1 MIIQKLEKPSVRN
14 IAIYLRLSKDD
25 GDTEESE
32 SISNQRAIILEYIKT
47 NFNYEK
53 YYEYVDDGVSG
64 ATFNRPGFKRM
75 IQELKI
81 NEIDLVITKNLARF
95 ARNYIEAGEYIEK
108 LFPNNNIR
116 YIAILDGV
124 DNFEDKIENEFA
136 PIKGVFN
143 ELFCKETSK
152 GVKRSKRKKMAEGYY
167 SCNVAP
173 YGYMKDPDNPG
184 KLIIDEV
191 ASKNIKRIFELT
203 LEGKT
208 AKQIADLFNK
218 DKIITPAEYLK
229 VKGLENRT
237 KKVWTRSIISR
248 ILANEVYTG
257 KCLRGK
263 TQNISYKSKKRICIK
278 RSEQIT
284 TENTHEPIITEE
296 IYNKIHDNNKF
307 GRTASVKGDVDAKFS
322 EYIYCGKCKE
332 KIAKRRSRNFINVH
346 CPSRNESDY
355 LCSNNTL
362 YKYDEL
368 ESLIIKDIEKEFT
381 KFFENNNLNT
391 SLMKK
396 NNDIKIKKIDSQL
409 KDLNKELGLLK
420 FKISKLYNDRLQ
432 ESISEENYIK
442 LYKELIQKRKVINE
456 MIEMLEDEKEKV
468 NCDEN
473 ISKIKRVK
481 KILKNLNKDI
491 LSSEDISEL
500 IKKIEVCENNIHI
513 YYKFDKMPS
522 KKISY
527 KKSTL

>member
-1 MIIQKLEKPSVRN
+1 MIIQRLEKSSVRN
-14 IAIYLRLSKDD
+14 VAIYLRLSKDD

-32 SISNQRAIILEYIKT
+32 SISNQRAIILDYIKK

-64 ATFNRPGFKRM
+64 ATFDRPGFKKM

-124 DNFEDKIENEFA
+124 DNFEDKIANEFA

-152 GVKRSKRKKMAEGYY
+152 GVKRSKRKKMLDGYY

-173 YGYMKDPDNPG
+173 YGYMKDPDNQG

-191 ASKNIKRIFELT
+191 ASINVKRIFKLT

-218 DKIITPAEYLK
+218 EEIITPAEYLK

-237 KKVWTRSIISR
+237 KKVWTRSIITR

-263 TQNISYKSKKRICIK
+263 TQNISYKSKKRIYVK

-284 TENTHEPIITEE
+284 TEKTHEPIITEE

-307 GRTASVKGDVDAKFS
+307 GKTASGKEGIDAKFS
-322 EYIYCGKCKE
+322 KYMYCGKCK
-332 KIAKRRSRNFINVH
+332 KRMAKRKSRNFINVH
-346 CPSRNESDY
+346 CPSRNESSY
-355 LCSNNTL
+355 LCSNNIL
-362 YKYDEL
+362 YKYEDL
-368 ESLIIKDIEKEFT
+368 ESLIIKDIEKEFA
-381 KFFENNNLNT
+381 KFLKKSNLNT

-396 NNDIKIKKIDSQL
+396 YNDIEVKKINIQL
-409 KDLNKELGLLK
+409 KELNKELGLLR
-420 FKISKLYNDRLQ
+420 FKITKLYNDRLQ
-432 ESISEENYIK
+432 ESILEENYKK
-442 LYKELIQKRKVINE
+442 LYKELTQKRKDIREIIKN
-456 MIEMLEDEKEKV
+456 LENEKEKL
-468 NCDEN
+468 NSNEN
-473 ISKIKRVK
+473 IAKIKKVK
-481 KILKNLNKDI
+481 EILKNLNKDI
-491 LSSEDISEL
+491 LSNEDISEL
-500 IKKIEVCENNIHI
+500 IDKIEVYENYIHI
-513 YYKFDKMPS
+513 YYKFEKKPS
-522 KKISY
+522 KIVSC
-527 KKSTL
+527 KK